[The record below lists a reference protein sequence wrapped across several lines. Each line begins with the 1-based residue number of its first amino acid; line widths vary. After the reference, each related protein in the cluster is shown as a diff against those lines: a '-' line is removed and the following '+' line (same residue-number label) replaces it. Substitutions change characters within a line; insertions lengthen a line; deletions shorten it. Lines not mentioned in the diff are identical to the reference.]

1 MRLERFHQAKQAEVA
16 ALRLAAERGTL
27 PEPLTSPRPDF
38 AAALSLPASGAPL
51 AVVAEYKRASPSRG
65 VIREDLDVEEVVRQY
80 AAAGA
85 DADALSILTEEI
97 WFHGRLDFLTRAAAP
112 GLYPAAPLPLL
123 RKDFIFDSLQ
133 VRATAATPASALL
146 LIVRLT
152 PEARLLRQLREE
164 AEGFGLHA
172 VVEIFDAADLRLARE
187 SGARIIQVNARD
199 LQTFAVDRA
208 ACLSLARSC
217 PPENGEIWV
226 AASGISHA
234 EHLVQAAEAGYQAA
248 LVGTA
253 LMEKGK
259 PGVALAALSDRPLSG
274 DKLGHCSVSE
284 AVDSDELRGE
294 NSHAE

>member
-1 MRLERFHQAKQAEVA
+1 M
-16 ALRLAAERGTL
+16 
-27 PEPLTSPRPDF
+27 
-38 AAALSLPASGAPL
+38 
-51 AVVAEYKRASPSRG
+51 
-65 VIREDLDVEEVVRQY
+65 
-80 AAAGA
+80 
-85 DADALSILTEEI
+85 
-97 WFHGRLDFLTRAAAP
+97 
-112 GLYPAAPLPLL
+112 
-123 RKDFIFDSLQ
+123 
-133 VRATAATPASALL
+133 
-146 LIVRLT
+146 RLT

-259 PGVALAALSDRPLSG
+259 PGRGPGGPVGPSPVRRQTGPLFCVGGSG
-274 DKLGHCSVSE
+274 Q
-284 AVDSDELRGE
+284 RRT
-294 NSHAE
+294 

>member
-1 MRLERFHQAKQAEVA
+1 M
-16 ALRLAAERGTL
+16 
-27 PEPLTSPRPDF
+27 
-38 AAALSLPASGAPL
+38 
-51 AVVAEYKRASPSRG
+51 VAEYKRASPSRG

-85 DADALSILTEEI
+85 DALSILTEET
-97 WFHGRLDFLTRAAAP
+97 WFHGSLDFLTRAAAP

-253 LMEKGK
+253 LMEQGK
-259 PGVALAALSDRPLSG
+259 PGAALAALSDRPLSG

-284 AVDSDELRGE
+284 AVDSDEHRGE

>member
-133 VRATAATPASALL
+133 GRATAATPASALL

-259 PGVALAALSDRPLSG
+259 PGAALAALSDRPLSG

>member
-38 AAALSLPASGAPL
+38 AAALSLPALGAPL

-85 DADALSILTEEI
+85 DALSILTEET

-146 LIVRLT
+146 LIVRRT

-253 LMEKGK
+253 LMEQGK
-259 PGVALAALSDRPLSG
+259 PGAALAALSDRPLSG

-284 AVDSDELRGE
+284 AVDSDEHRGE

>member
-253 LMEKGK
+253 LMEKGN
-259 PGVALAALSDRPLSG
+259 PGAALAALSDRPLSG

>member
-16 ALRLAAERGTL
+16 ALRLAAERENL
-27 PEPLTSPRPDF
+27 PEPLTASRPDF
-38 AAALSLPASGAPL
+38 AAALSTPASGATL

-85 DADALSILTEEI
+85 DALSILTEET

-152 PEARLLRQLREE
+152 PEARLLRNCGKRPK
-164 AEGFGLHA
+164 A
-172 VVEIFDAADLRLARE
+172 LACTPWWKYLTRRICAWP
-187 SGARIIQVNARD
+187 ARAGRASSRSMPGICKPLPWTARP
-199 LQTFAVDRA
+199 
-208 ACLSLARSC
+208 ACLWPGPARRKTAKSGWR
-217 PPENGEIWV
+217 P
-226 AASGISHA
+226 AAS
-234 EHLVQAAEAGYQAA
+234 AARNIWSRPPKRAI
-248 LVGTA
+248 
-253 LMEKGK
+253 
-259 PGVALAALSDRPLSG
+259 RPLWWVP
-274 DKLGHCSVSE
+274 L
-284 AVDSDELRGE
+284 
-294 NSHAE
+294 

>member
-1 MRLERFHQAKQAEVA
+1 M
-16 ALRLAAERGTL
+16 
-27 PEPLTSPRPDF
+27 
-38 AAALSLPASGAPL
+38 
-51 AVVAEYKRASPSRG
+51 VAEYKRASPSRG

-80 AAAGA
+80 AAAGPTP
-85 DADALSILTEEI
+85 LSILTEET
-97 WFHGRLDFLTRAAAP
+97 WFHGSLDFLTRAAAP

-226 AASGISHA
+226 AGQRHQPRGTSGPGRRSG
-234 EHLVQAAEAGYQAA
+234 LPGRPGGYGSDGSREARRGPGGP
-248 LVGTA
+248 VGPSPVRRQT
-253 LMEKGK
+253 G
-259 PGVALAALSDRPLSG
+259 PLFCVGGSG
-274 DKLGHCSVSE
+274 Q
-284 AVDSDELRGE
+284 RRT
-294 NSHAE
+294 

>member
-1 MRLERFHQAKQAEVA
+1 MVGNGKISAACLSVLTDRQFFQGEPDFLKQA
-16 ALRLAAERGTL
+16 
-27 PEPLTSPRPDF
+27 
-38 AAALSLPASGAPL
+38 PASTL
-51 AVVAEYKRASPSRG
+51 
-65 VIREDLDVEEVVRQY
+65 
-80 AAAGA
+80 
-85 DADALSILTEEI
+85 
-97 WFHGRLDFLTRAAAP
+97 
-112 GLYPAAPLPLL
+112 LPLL

-259 PGVALAALSDRPLSG
+259 PGAALAALSDRPLSG

-284 AVDSDELRGE
+284 AVDSDEHRGE

>member
-85 DADALSILTEEI
+85 DALSILTEET
-97 WFHGRLDFLTRAAAP
+97 WFHGRLDFLTRA
-112 GLYPAAPLPLL
+112 AAPLPLL

-152 PEARLLRQLREE
+152 PEACLLRQLREE

-208 ACLSLARSC
+208 ACLSLACSC

-259 PGVALAALSDRPLSG
+259 PGAALAALLDRPLSG

>member
-38 AAALSLPASGAPL
+38 AAALSLPALGAPL

-85 DADALSILTEEI
+85 DALSILTEET
-97 WFHGRLDFLTRAAAP
+97 WFHGSLDFLTRAAAP

-217 PPENGEIWV
+217 PPETAKSGWRP
-226 AASGISHA
+226 AASATRNIWS
-234 EHLVQAAEAGYQAA
+234 
-248 LVGTA
+248 
-253 LMEKGK
+253 
-259 PGVALAALSDRPLSG
+259 RPPKRATRPPWWVRL
-274 DKLGHCSVSE
+274 
-284 AVDSDELRGE
+284 
-294 NSHAE
+294 

>member
-1 MRLERFHQAKQAEVA
+1 M
-16 ALRLAAERGTL
+16 
-27 PEPLTSPRPDF
+27 
-38 AAALSLPASGAPL
+38 
-51 AVVAEYKRASPSRG
+51 
-65 VIREDLDVEEVVRQY
+65 
-80 AAAGA
+80 
-85 DADALSILTEEI
+85 
-97 WFHGRLDFLTRAAAP
+97 
-112 GLYPAAPLPLL
+112 
-123 RKDFIFDSLQ
+123 
-133 VRATAATPASALL
+133 
-146 LIVRLT
+146 RLT

-199 LQTFAVDRA
+199 QQTFAVDRA

-253 LMEKGK
+253 LMEQGK
-259 PGVALAALSDRPLSG
+259 PGAALTALSDRPLSG

-284 AVDSDELRGE
+284 AVDSDEHRGE